1 MIDVALSPAE
11 ISRLAEADL
20 RETCVVVFDVLRATS
35 SMITGLAHGVAA
47 FLPVQTVEAARAL
60 KEQNPSW
67 LLAGERYG
75 VPPAGFDLGNSP
87 TEFTKTSGRQ
97 IIITTTNGTV
107 ALQEARFAKIILLGA
122 LLNIRAVARLLQS
135 TSPSHL
141 LLVCAGTGDRF
152 SLEDAVG
159 AGALLASLQRTD
171 YSDAASMVRAL
182 YCRVAADLQN
192 FLLGSQNGRALREIG
207 KEEDVRHCSQLSIY
221 DVVGIVRD
229 EAVVRAELTA

>member
-1 MIDVALSPAE
+1 MIDVALSPSE

-20 RETCVVVFDVLRATS
+20 RESCVVVFDVLRATS
-35 SMITGLAHGVAA
+35 SMITGLAHGVAG
-47 FLPVQTVEAARAL
+47 FLPVKTVEAAWAL
-60 KEQNPSW
+60 KKRNPSW

-87 TEFTKTSGRQ
+87 AEFTKAGGRQ

-107 ALQEARFAKIILLGA
+107 ALQQVRFSKMILLGA
-122 LLNIRAVARLLQS
+122 LLNVRALARLLQS
-135 TSPSHL
+135 ISPSHL

-159 AGALLASLQRTD
+159 AGALLASLPQTD

-182 YCRVAADLQN
+182 YCQVSPDLQN
-192 FLLGSQNGRALREIG
+192 CLLGSQNGRALRDIG

-221 DVVGIVRD
+221 DIVGIVRG
-229 EAVVRAELTA
+229 EAVVQAELTV